1 MKTLLITNRKG
12 GVGKTTTTLNI
23 AFNLAKTKKVLII
36 DLDTQGH
43 IQYGLGIRH
52 NFELG
57 IHKALIEDI
66 DIKYLI
72 QKTNYKNIY
81 FIPANINFNSSLIQN
96 TEKLKHILTKRDFDL
111 CIIDTAPISDSML
124 EMAIKASD
132 FIIVPMKTE
141 YLGLVGTLQ
150 FIKIFYKMASR
161 LNKELKFL
169 GVLPTL
175 YNKSIKEHNEI
186 LKKLEEVVGKK
197 RVLHPIRKDVKITN
211 IFKSGIRK
219 ISKEHSRATQDY
231 KKIAEYIEKIIFKS
245 ERKKINS

>member
-23 AFNLAKTKKVLII
+23 AFNLAKRKKILII

-124 EMAIKASD
+124 EMAIIASD

-150 FIKIFYKMASR
+150 FIKIFYKTASQ
-161 LNKELKFL
+161 LNKDLKFL

-197 RVLHPIRKDVKITN
+197 RVLHPIRKDVKIAN
-211 IFKSGIRK
+211 IFKFGIRK
-219 ISKEHSRATQDY
+219 VSKEHSRAVKDY
-231 KKIAEYIEKIIFKS
+231 KKNAEYIEKIIFKS
-245 ERKKINS
+245 

>member
-96 TEKLKHILTKRDFDL
+96 TEKLKHILTKSKDFDL

-124 EMAIKASD
+124 EMAIIASD

-150 FIKIFYKMASR
+150 FIKIFYKTASQ
-161 LNKELKFL
+161 LNKDLKFL

-211 IFKSGIRK
+211 IFKFGIKRIK
-219 ISKEHSRATQDY
+219 KEHSRAIEDY
-231 KKIAEYIEKIIFKS
+231 KKITEHIEKTMFYFNK
-245 ERKKINS
+245 